1 MLRQAAIIGLG
12 VVLAAGPVR
21 AQDRKQKVL
30 EDQKTFGEDPHWVY
44 NDLAK
49 GVSDARRTGKPL
61 LVVLRCI
68 P

>member
-1 MLRQAAIIGLG
+1 MVRQAVIIGLG
-12 VVLAAGPVR
+12 VVLAAAPVR

-30 EDQKTFGEDPHWVY
+30 EDQKTFAEDPNWIY

-49 GVSDARRTGKPL
+49 GFNEARRTGKPL
-61 LVVLRCI
+61 LVVFRCI